1 VSERDPEVPP
11 NDPAQPPNAP
21 EQDHGGFAEG
31 EANPDKYPKDQD
43 VGRFSTGQDEGEP
56 IDRGSF
62 ADGQEDLPDP
72 ADPDEGFAEE
82 ERESSP
88 TGTQGQDDAE

>member
-1 VSERDPEVPP
+1 M
-11 NDPAQPPNAP
+11 
-21 EQDHGGFAEG
+21 
-31 EANPDKYPKDQD
+31 
-43 VGRFSTGQDEGEP
+43 GRFSTGQDEGEP

-62 ADGQEDLPDP
+62 ADGQEELPDP